1 VLRYALTRLAWSLG
15 LIAMSTVL
23 VFVVLRVLPS
33 DPVLARL
40 GASTAVDPATLEQLR
55 HDAGLD
61 QPIIV
66 QYFRWLG
73 GLFSGDL
80 GLSYTSQF
88 PVRELIA
95 ERLPVTL
102 ELTILAMLLTVVVAV
117 PLALLSAYAPGSL
130 LDRAIRAAT
139 AAGMSMPAF
148 IVAIILVQVLSV
160 RLGWFPSRGSIPFT
174 EDPLRNLQ
182 LYVLPSVTLAL
193 VASPL
198 LIRHM
203 RESMLEAYTMPFVRT
218 AEGKGAGR
226 SRVLF
231 QHVLRNSLVPSLTML
246 GLLVGYT
253 LAGTVVIEYVFGL
266 PGIGSLAIESAFK
279 RDYAVLQGVVLVI
292 VTLFIGTSFVVD
304 LFYGWIDPRLKV
316 ARGSH

>member
-1 VLRYALTRLAWSLG
+1 
-15 LIAMSTVL
+15 
-23 VFVVLRVLPS
+23 
-33 DPVLARL
+33 
-40 GASTAVDPATLEQLR
+40 
-55 HDAGLD
+55 
-61 QPIIV
+61 
-66 QYFRWLG
+66 
-73 GLFSGDL
+73 
-80 GLSYTSQF
+80 
-88 PVRELIA
+88 
-95 ERLPVTL
+95 
-102 ELTILAMLLTVVVAV
+102 LTVVVAV

-139 AAGMSMPAF
+139 AVSMSMPAF

-218 AEGKGAGR
+218 AEGKGASR

-253 LAGTVVIEYVFGL
+253 LAGTVVVEYVFGL